1 MSVRAFLR
9 DRFLLL
15 VLHLVCMGMLSVF
28 LRLTGYNG
36 TNVAIILLF
45 WAVILTVWLVVTYL
59 GRRKYFEETGRI
71 LENVDRRYLLGE
83 LLPASFRL
91 EDRLY
96 RDMIRRSNKSVIER
110 IRQIEASG
118 QEYREYIENWVHEVK
133 APITGISLLCEN
145 GRQPEHASAV
155 AQMAASA
162 ADPGPAP
169 HPDARMRETLRAV
182 SMENQRIENY
192 VDMALYYAR
201 SENVYKDFIIRRT
214 SLQEI
219 AEEVLEK
226 NRLLLIK
233 NGVRAEVDCPDAVY
247 TDGKW
252 IAFILNQLF
261 LNCVKYRGA
270 QPVLCVR
277 TKRGKDGVSL
287 TVEDNGVGIR
297 GEELSRI
304 FEKGF
309 TGSNGRD
316 HEQATGMGLYLC
328 RKLCGRLGIGLR
340 AESKYGSGTRMLL
353 HFPVGNFTGREQ
365 D

>member
-1 MSVRAFLR
+1 MSVRAFLK

-45 WAVILTVWLVVTYL
+45 WVVILTAWLAVTYL

-145 GRQPEHASAV
+145 GRQPL
-155 AQMAASA
+155 
-162 ADPGPAP
+162 P
-169 HPDARMRETLRAV
+169 HR
-182 SMENQRIENY
+182 
-192 VDMALYYAR
+192 
-201 SENVYKDFIIRRT
+201 
-214 SLQEI
+214 
-219 AEEVLEK
+219 
-226 NRLLLIK
+226 
-233 NGVRAEVDCPDAVY
+233 
-247 TDGKW
+247 
-252 IAFILNQLF
+252 
-261 LNCVKYRGA
+261 
-270 QPVLCVR
+270 
-277 TKRGKDGVSL
+277 
-287 TVEDNGVGIR
+287 
-297 GEELSRI
+297 
-304 FEKGF
+304 
-309 TGSNGRD
+309 
-316 HEQATGMGLYLC
+316 
-328 RKLCGRLGIGLR
+328 
-340 AESKYGSGTRMLL
+340 
-353 HFPVGNFTGREQ
+353 
-365 D
+365 